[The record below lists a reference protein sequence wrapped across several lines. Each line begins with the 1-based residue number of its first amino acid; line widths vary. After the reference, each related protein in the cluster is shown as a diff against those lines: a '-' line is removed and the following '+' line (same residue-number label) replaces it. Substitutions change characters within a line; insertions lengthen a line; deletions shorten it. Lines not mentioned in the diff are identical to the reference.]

1 MERCTWVLFNSGLS
15 FAGAEDGVWGL
26 TARFPKQM
34 GARILGTLE
43 GVQGEGGKIVKKSS
57 SSILCRK
64 DPAQVTLPSYLL

>member
-1 MERCTWVLFNSGLS
+1 MERCTCVLFNSGLS

-43 GVQGEGGKIVKKSS
+43 GVQGEGGKIVKNH
-57 SSILCRK
+57 
-64 DPAQVTLPSYLL
+64 QVASYVEKTLLR